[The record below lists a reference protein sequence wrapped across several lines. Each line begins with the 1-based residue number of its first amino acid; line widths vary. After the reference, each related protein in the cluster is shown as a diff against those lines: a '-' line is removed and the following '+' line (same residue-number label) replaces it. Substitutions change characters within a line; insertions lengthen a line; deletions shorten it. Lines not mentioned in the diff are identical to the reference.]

1 MKVELLKCAQA
12 RIIAQGSALPKRDI
26 VDTTFHASCV
36 PGPRVLLETVLPTTW
51 EKAKEQQLQ
60 LGRLVTYTV

>member
-26 VDTTFHASCV
+26 VDTTFHAS
-36 PGPRVLLETVLPTTW
+36 GAERHNRTKQAVLPTT
-51 EKAKEQQLQ
+51 
-60 LGRLVTYTV
+60 

>member
-1 MKVELLKCAQA
+1 MQGEL
-12 RIIAQGSALPKRDI
+12 LPKRDI

-36 PGPRVLLETVLPTTW
+36 PGPKVLLGTVLPTTW

-60 LGRLVTYTV
+60 IRLVTYTVWVLIQECKS